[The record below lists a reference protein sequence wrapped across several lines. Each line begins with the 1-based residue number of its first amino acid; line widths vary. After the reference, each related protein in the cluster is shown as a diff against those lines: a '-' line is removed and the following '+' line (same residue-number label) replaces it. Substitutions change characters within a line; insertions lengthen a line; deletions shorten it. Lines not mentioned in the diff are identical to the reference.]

1 MYFDLKIVLY
11 KNNFYTDI
19 QNLNLIYVHNRLK
32 SEDYLF
38 KPLNISQVKLNEKP
52 ILLNNIFILLDHFH
66 WNPAH
71 NLWDHIY
78 PSFYSLFYYL
88 NDQFNKDFQ
97 FIVIKPP
104 SHFYQDNKHIDL
116 IEKISGSKLITIKQL
131 SELYNYKPIIFSNLL
146 TISYMGNGII
156 NKNNFT
162 VSRGLEINN
171 IDPIETFIN
180 RIYCKYNIKRNS
192 LINNLDICNNIIFIK
207 NKRPM
212 NGMEELFQ
220 ELNIKYNGKFNFK
233 IIDYSNYNF
242 EEQLNLLNTTCIC
255 IVGVGTARFN
265 TPFLPNGAIEIQT
278 YQPNVNRKNFIEY
291 LDPVAGTLSKY
302 VKVKNIPY
310 YTKDEAT
317 NKKISHL
324 LENYIEQSMK
334 EIPCKIPINLED
346 NLPKEI
352 LNLKNNKNY
361 YNLFDEWRNGGP
373 NRGLSNSV
381 EDFFDMLN
389 E

>member
-116 IEKISGSKLITIKQL
+116 IEKISGSKL
-131 SELYNYKPIIFSNLL
+131 
-146 TISYMGNGII
+146 
-156 NKNNFT
+156 NFL
-162 VSRGLEINN
+162 V
-171 IDPIETFIN
+171 F
-180 RIYCKYNIKRNS
+180 
-192 LINNLDICNNIIFIK
+192 
-207 NKRPM
+207 
-212 NGMEELFQ
+212 
-220 ELNIKYNGKFNFK
+220 
-233 IIDYSNYNF
+233 
-242 EEQLNLLNTTCIC
+242 
-255 IVGVGTARFN
+255 
-265 TPFLPNGAIEIQT
+265 
-278 YQPNVNRKNFIEY
+278 
-291 LDPVAGTLSKY
+291 
-302 VKVKNIPY
+302 
-310 YTKDEAT
+310 
-317 NKKISHL
+317 
-324 LENYIEQSMK
+324 
-334 EIPCKIPINLED
+334 
-346 NLPKEI
+346 
-352 LNLKNNKNY
+352 
-361 YNLFDEWRNGGP
+361 
-373 NRGLSNSV
+373 
-381 EDFFDMLN
+381 
-389 E
+389 